1 MFFNFS
7 CPEQTE
13 YQAEKF
19 TEYLKFCQ
27 QKELLGYWAQLTILF
42 LPFVHSQRATN

>member
-1 MFFNFS
+1 MFIVLRGKTMFFNFS

-19 TEYLKFCQ
+19 PECLKFCQ
-27 QKELLGYWAQLTILF
+27 QKELLG
-42 LPFVHSQRATN
+42 